1 MIEHI
6 PERVDRALLYLHS
19 ARASSAQLRP
29 FLPLLIEGLPNTY
42 IWAGDGVI
50 GGAPQMRQGLRYGGD
65 GPRFWFTFPMQD
77 AATPESFAVNVEAM
91 GATLACCGAYVNAMA
106 DQVMARFGIPAQ
118 RVVLAGFQH
127 GSCAALAAA
136 MVRFGDPYAVTV
148 LFEPYALETYY
159 LKDELALPPT
169 TVYCIENEHIRARTR
184 NWIGIETD
192 VVLGSYGIATQQITV
207 PGGGDAL
214 DEAMVCAATGVVG
227 AL

>member
-106 DQVMARFGIPAQ
+106 DQLMARFGIPAQ
-118 RVVLAGFQH
+118 RVVLAGLLH
-127 GSCAALAAA
+127 GSCASPSAALAPFLPPF
-136 MVRFGDPYAVTV
+136 VVTV
-148 LFEPYALETYY
+148 PFVPFPPATYHPQ
-159 LKDELALPPT
+159 D
-169 TVYCIENEHIRARTR
+169 
-184 NWIGIETD
+184 
-192 VVLGSYGIATQQITV
+192 
-207 PGGGDAL
+207 
-214 DEAMVCAATGVVG
+214 
-227 AL
+227 